1 GVYVCFTP
9 TLTGRATAN
18 LLVETA
24 TVMIA
29 LYALCHLPWAAK
41 LLHQT
46 QAEFAQTAVAAERSN
61 FARNVHDLLGFHL
74 SAMALNAEL
83 AVRSNTTDGA
93 ATRERVDLVQLCAQ
107 RAVADLRS
115 IRYDTEPVTAE
126 REIAEAA
133 PLLRAAGVQVT
144 VEVSPNVVARSLPS
158 RADQVAGIIVREA
171 SNNIIRHSRARRCTF
186 RLSADICGGM
196 EIEII
201 NDGARSTKET
211 PTAV

>member
-46 QAEFAQTAVAAERSN
+46 QADFARTAVAAERSN
-61 FARNVHDLLGFHL
+61 FARDVHDMLGFHL

-83 AVRSNTTDGA
+83 AARSSASDTSTTQ
-93 ATRERVDLVQLCAQ
+93 ERMELVLLCAR

-115 IRYDTEPVTAE
+115 IRNDTEPLTAE
-126 REIAEAA
+126 HEIAEAA
-133 PLLRAAGVQVT
+133 
-144 VEVSPNVVARSLPS
+144 SL
-158 RADQVAGIIVREA
+158 
-171 SNNIIRHSRARRCTF
+171 
-186 RLSADICGGM
+186 
-196 EIEII
+196 
-201 NDGARSTKET
+201 
-211 PTAV
+211 